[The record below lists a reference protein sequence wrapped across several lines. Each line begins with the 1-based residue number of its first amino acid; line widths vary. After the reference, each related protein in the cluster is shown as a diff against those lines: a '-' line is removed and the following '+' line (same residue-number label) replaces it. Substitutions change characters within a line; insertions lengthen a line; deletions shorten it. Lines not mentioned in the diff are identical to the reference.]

1 MSENTTDITNDNIQD
16 NNGNDSLLTGGS
28 LYESSTDKYKD
39 NLSSAITFF
48 VCGGIG
54 IILMIL
60 NDIGIIKIITKDAP
74 SFLFINIVLG
84 LLFVGFIAIGV
95 WSLKYSNKIK
105 AKAETEDKK
114 AANVLNWLEDNITKE
129 DIENS
134 YTGDIQEEMKYFN
147 RTAYVKEQLTVQF
160 TELSD
165 EEAENFSE
173 QFVEKMFN

>member
-1 MSENTTDITNDNIQD
+1 MPENTDNIVEETPED
-16 NNGNDSLLTGGS
+16 NSLLTGGN
-28 LYESSTDKYKD
+28 LYENNTDKYKD

-48 VCGGIG
+48 ICGGIG

-60 NDIGIIKIITKDAP
+60 NDVGIIKFITKDSS
-74 SFLFINIVLG
+74 SFIFINIVLG
-84 LLFVGFIAIGV
+84 VLFIGFIAIGI

-105 AKAETEDKK
+105 AKAEKEDQTAKDVFSWLDD
-114 AANVLNWLEDNITKE
+114 NVTKE
-129 DIENS
+129 DIEDS
-134 YTGDIQEEMKYFN
+134 YSENIQEEMKYFN

-173 QFVEKMFN
+173 QFIEKMFN

>member
-1 MSENTTDITNDNIQD
+1 MSENATDITNDNIQD

-60 NDIGIIKIITKDAP
+60 NDI
-74 SFLFINIVLG
+74 
-84 LLFVGFIAIGV
+84 
-95 WSLKYSNKIK
+95 
-105 AKAETEDKK
+105 AETEDKK

>member
-1 MSENTTDITNDNIQD
+1 MSENTPDITDDNIQD
-16 NNGNDSLLTGGS
+16 NAQDNSLLTGGN

-48 VCGGIG
+48 ICGGIG

-60 NDIGIIKIITKDAP
+60 NDVGVIKIIERGSS

-84 LLFVGFIAIGV
+84 LLFLGFIAIGV
-95 WSLKYSNKIK
+95 WSLKYSNRIK
-105 AKAETEDKK
+105 ATAEKEDKK
-114 AANVLNWLEDNITKE
+114 AADVFNWLEDNITTE
-129 DIENS
+129 DIESS
-134 YTGDIQEEMKYFN
+134 YSDDIQEEMKYFN
-147 RTAYVKEQLTVQF
+147 RTAYVKEQLAAQF

>member
-1 MSENTTDITNDNIQD
+1 MHLHSFLLILFLVCYLS
-16 NNGNDSLLTGGS
+16 DSLQSVSGLWNTLT
-28 LYESSTDKYKD
+28 K
-39 NLSSAITFF
+39 
-48 VCGGIG
+48 
-54 IILMIL
+54 
-60 NDIGIIKIITKDAP
+60 
-74 SFLFINIVLG
+74 
-84 LLFVGFIAIGV
+84 
-95 WSLKYSNKIK
+95 LKPRL
-105 AKAETEDKK
+105 K
-114 AANVLNWLEDNITKE
+114 AADVLNWLEDNITKE

>member
-1 MSENTTDITNDNIQD
+1 MWRNRNHSYD
-16 NNGNDSLLTGGS
+16 
-28 LYESSTDKYKD
+28 
-39 NLSSAITFF
+39 
-48 VCGGIG
+48 
-54 IILMIL
+54 
-60 NDIGIIKIITKDAP
+60 P

-84 LLFVGFIAIGV
+84 LLFIGFIAIGV

-114 AANVLNWLEDNITKE
+114 AADVLNWLEDNITKE

>member
-1 MSENTTDITNDNIQD
+1 MPENTDNIVEETPED
-16 NNGNDSLLTGGS
+16 NSLLTGGN
-28 LYESSTDKYKD
+28 LYENNTDKYKD

-48 VCGGIG
+48 ICGGIG

-60 NDIGIIKIITKDAP
+60 NDVGIIKFITKDSS
-74 SFLFINIVLG
+74 SFIFINIVLG
-84 LLFVGFIAIGV
+84 VLFIGFIAIGI

-105 AKAETEDKK
+105 AKAEKEDQT
-114 AANVLNWLEDNITKE
+114 AADVLNWLEDNITKE

-147 RTAYVKEQLTVQF
+147 RTAYVKEQLTAQF
-160 TELSD
+160 TEFSD